1 MATEIAVF
9 LPDKA
14 FNTLKIS
21 GSPFRAPLISFH
33 KQGPTE
39 WLRFTLKEGFVEVLL
54 VDDTTL
60 HQIDDSASF
69 SLNIGRDCVRGFNT
83 PQFALDI
90 NIECHSAM
98 SWAQVWEPVESK
110 LEYYTAFSFKLLDQP
125 DILSVLAAS
134 TPASAV
140 PYTVPKRDIV
150 SHRLPIAP
158 NASLAQQL
166 DYLEALYF
174 PNGHDSDGIRQYWG
188 RRGHRKRMEDEI
200 EDEEEERGG
209 VEEVEGIEEDS
220 SETTLSLPFPDS
232 IISGVG
238 EISTVNQDGKG
249 HFFEG
254 GGSNGSGE
262 CSTPYNESDDEYELL
277 RQRDA
282 DGTGWIFCIRRR
294 TEDDPPSSSS
304 PLTNG
309 QLDVGTHI
317 SPDRS
322 LPTLTN
328 SSTILTTNTADADTA
343 DIDYTSYEI

>member
-1 MATEIAVF
+1 MATGMAVF
-9 LPDKA
+9 FSDKA

-21 GSPFRAPLISFH
+21 GSSFRAPLLSFH
-33 KQGPTE
+33 KQGSTE

-69 SLNIGRDCVRGFNT
+69 SLNIGRNCVRGFNT

-98 SWAQVWEPVESK
+98 RWAKVWEPVESK
-110 LEYYTAFSFKLLDQP
+110 LEYYTAFSFKLLEQP

-188 RRGHRKRMEDEI
+188 RKGHRKIMEDEI
-200 EDEEEERGG
+200 EDEEEGRGG

-232 IISGVG
+232 IISG
-238 EISTVNQDGKG
+238 
-249 HFFEG
+249 
-254 GGSNGSGE
+254 
-262 CSTPYNESDDEYELL
+262 LL
-277 RQRDA
+277 RQRNA
-282 DGTGWIFCIRRR
+282 DGTGWVFCIRRG

-304 PLTNG
+304 PLTND
-309 QLDVGTHI
+309 QFDAGTHI
-317 SPDRS
+317 SSNRS
-322 LPTLTN
+322 LSTLTN
-328 SSTILTTNTADADTA
+328 SSTILTTNTVDADTA
-343 DIDYTSYEI
+343 DIDYTSYEM